1 MTAILSFV
9 NGMVQG
15 KREMDAEAAAQRKA
29 NAEADAERNKL
40 LFTSGVDILKSK

>member
-15 KREMDAEAAAQRKA
+15 KREMDAEAAALRKA
-29 NAEADAERNKL
+29 NTEADTKE
-40 LFTSGVDILKSK
+40 T